1 MKRVIV
7 GAFVLCTGSIVYA
20 AGPHDAHVP
29 VAAHAQT
36 AQHVS
41 KGADGGAELSKT
53 LTVSDC
59 WIRSLPRPTPSAG
72 YFVIKNA
79 GNSEAKL
86 ASMSIAAFDQV
97 SLHQTIDQDGK
108 SRIAV
113 VDAVSIPAGGELE
126 FKPGSYHAMLEKP
139 TQALA
144 VGKEVEADFAFQS
157 GETAKALCE
166 VKPAN
171 ALSK

>member
-1 MKRVIV
+1 MRKVIV
-7 GAFVLCTGSIVYA
+7 GVITLCAGSSVYA
-20 AGPHDAHVP
+20 AKSHDAHVP
-29 VAAHAQT
+29 AAAHTQT

-41 KGADGGAELSKT
+41 KSRDGAAELSQT
-53 LTVSDC
+53 LAVSDC

-79 GNSEAKL
+79 GNSEAQL
-86 ASMSIAAFDQV
+86 ISMSIPAFDEV
-97 SLHQTIDQDGK
+97 SLHQTIDQGGK
-108 SRIAV
+108 SRMAMAG
-113 VDAVSIPAGGELE
+113 AVSIPAGGELQ

-144 VGKEVEADFAFQS
+144 VGTEVEADFEFQS

>member
-1 MKRVIV
+1 MRKVIIGV
-7 GAFVLCTGSIVYA
+7 IALCAGSFVYA
-20 AGPHDAHVP
+20 ASPHDAHVP
-29 VAAHAQT
+29 APAHAQT

-41 KGADGGAELSKT
+41 KAPDGGAELSKT

-79 GNSEAKL
+79 GNNEAKL
-86 ASMSIAAFDQV
+86 ISMSIPAFDQV

-108 SRIAV
+108 STMAV
-113 VDAVSIPAGGELE
+113 ADAVSIPAGGELQ

-144 VGKEVEADFAFQS
+144 VGTEVEAGFEFQS

-171 ALSK
+171 ALSR

>member
-7 GAFVLCTGSIVYA
+7 GAFVLCAGSIVYA

-59 WIRSLPRPTPSAG
+59 WIRSLPRPPPSAG

-86 ASMSIAAFDQV
+86 ASMSIDAFDQV
-97 SLHQTIDQDGK
+97 RSEEPTSELQSLM
-108 SRIAV
+108 RISYAV
-113 VDAVSIPAGGELE
+113 FGLKKNTYNNIINTTENSQR
-126 FKPGSYHAMLEKP
+126 K
-139 TQALA
+139 
-144 VGKEVEADFAFQS
+144 
-157 GETAKALCE
+157 
-166 VKPAN
+166 
-171 ALSK
+171 

>member
-1 MKRVIV
+1 MRRVMVSAIT
-7 GAFVLCTGSIVYA
+7 LCAGSAVYA
-20 AGPHDAHVP
+20 ASSHDAHVP
-29 VAAHAQT
+29 AAAHAQT

-53 LTVSDC
+53 LTISDC

-72 YFVIKNA
+72 YFLIKNA

-86 ASMSIAAFDQV
+86 VSMSIAAFNQV
-97 SLHQTIDQDGK
+97 SLHQTIDQNGK
-108 SRIAV
+108 SRMAV
-113 VDAVSIPAGGELE
+113 ADAVSIPAGGELQ

-144 VGKEVEADFAFQS
+144 VGTEVEADFAFQP

-171 ALSK
+171 AISK

>member
-1 MKRVIV
+1 MRISDWSSDVCSSD
-7 GAFVLCTGSIVYA
+7 L
-20 AGPHDAHVP
+20 
-29 VAAHAQT
+29 
-36 AQHVS
+36 
-41 KGADGGAELSKT
+41 DGGAELSKT

-108 SRIAV
+108 SRMAV
-113 VDAVSIPAGGELE
+113 ADAVSIPAGGELE

-157 GETAKALCE
+157 GETAKALRSDEHTSELQSLMRNSYAVFCL
-166 VKPAN
+166 KKTNQPT
-171 ALSK
+171 KQ

>member
-59 WIRSLPRPTPSAG
+59 WIRSLPRPTHSAG

-79 GNSEAKL
+79 GTSEEKL
-86 ASMSIAAFDQV
+86 DSMSISAFAQV
-97 SLHQTIDQDGK
+97 SFHPPTAPEGK
-108 SRIAV
+108 NN
-113 VDAVSIPAGGELE
+113 
-126 FKPGSYHAMLEKP
+126 K
-139 TQALA
+139 Q
-144 VGKEVEADFAFQS
+144 Q
-157 GETAKALCE
+157 
-166 VKPAN
+166 
-171 ALSK
+171 